1 VTGLEA
7 PLPASTYTEN
17 GRFRSGVRLRGGGTV
32 IADVVAADRG
42 DGGPS
47 GDYELVVV
55 ADVVGGLGAHQGELV
70 EVQPAKN

>member
-1 VTGLEA
+1 
-7 PLPASTYTEN
+7 
-17 GRFRSGVRLRGGGTV
+17 V

-42 DGGPS
+42 DGGSS

-70 EVQPAKN
+70 EVQPANNQNLFLNSLYLDSGARNRCSRK

>member
-1 VTGLEA
+1 
-7 PLPASTYTEN
+7 
-17 GRFRSGVRLRGGGTV
+17 V